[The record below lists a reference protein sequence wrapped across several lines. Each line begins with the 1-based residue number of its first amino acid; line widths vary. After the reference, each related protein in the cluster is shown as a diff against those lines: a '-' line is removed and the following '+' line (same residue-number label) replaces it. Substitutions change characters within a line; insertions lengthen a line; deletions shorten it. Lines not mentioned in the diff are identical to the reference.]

1 MIAGLLGLCAPQPT
15 AWLAGAAGLWLA
27 AFYALR
33 VQPALGAGLVP
44 AHLQPYALAVVGA
57 GALLAVWSA
66 GAVLQALLLV
76 LVPAFAALAHASLR
90 LRNVSNKLVNLLT
103 DARHTPMGWAI
114 GRLERVA
121 GGVLDGRFVVKAG
134 K

>member
-1 MIAGLLGLCAPQPT
+1 MCAPQQT
-15 AWLAGAAGLWLA
+15 ACLATAAAFWLAV
-27 AFYALR
+27 FYALR

-44 AHLQPYALAVVGA
+44 VHLQPYTLAVVGT
-57 GALLAVWSA
+57 GALLVVWAA
-66 GAVLQALLLV
+66 GAVLQGLLLV
-76 LVPAFAALAHASLR
+76 LVPAFAALVHASLR